1 VGNIKTHFI
10 TSKLRNKN
18 FLRAHQHARKKEL
31 SAAVAATKI
40 DVKYTQ
46 HFGALRFFPAEYNI
60 ACVFREAGRV
70 NGVICSSG

>member
-40 DVKYTQ
+40 DVKYTAAA
-46 HFGALRFFPAEYNI
+46 FWGSALLSSREYNI
-60 ACVFREAGRV
+60 ACMCV
-70 NGVICSSG
+70 